1 MRWTRQR
8 QAQDERR
15 LGVPHLRMAHQ
26 GRCPGHLRSRTS
38 DGADDHAARCGPG
51 RRCALFVSPLRA
63 GPSRVVPTPVAGA
76 KGAERLRPTGPQET
90 TGSDF
95 GLPDSS
101 IPTVTNKAYQSPP
114 GRARSK
120 PKKPSRA
127 ERLMIRCFRGDQNS
141 CVKLISHTRLRT
153 HSGVRRSA
161 RPHY

>member
-1 MRWTRQR
+1 MTM
-8 QAQDERR
+8 AQK
-15 LGVPHLRMAHQ
+15 GC
-26 GRCPGHLRSRTS
+26 CPGRLWSRSFK
-38 DGADDHAARCGPG
+38 GADDHAARCGPG
-51 RRCALFVSPLRA
+51 RRCAPFVSPLRA

-101 IPTVTNKAYQSPP
+101 IPTVTTKAYQSPP

-127 ERLMIRCFRGDQNS
+127 DAGR
-141 CVKLISHTRLRT
+141 
-153 HSGVRRSA
+153 SGA
-161 RPHY
+161 LW